1 MNATEPTPPVPLARR
16 PFKGRLAL
24 RLALGLCI
32 GALLVF
38 AAAGFW
44 SLGVQRRHLTD
55 LVHVGADRNAD
66 VILRSTR
73 DAMLRNDPE
82 GVRRIIDAIGA
93 QSGIERIRIFDK
105 SGRIQI
111 STKAGEAGTLVDKAA
126 EQCTVC
132 HRADRPLERPD
143 RTDRMRVY
151 ENAAGSRVLAVI
163 VPIRNAPDCSTA
175 ACHAHAPDKRV
186 LGVLDVQLS
195 LGPVDEQVKASLLQ
209 MGGGIL
215 AAVAAMLLLAAVL
228 VWRLVLKPVRRLE
241 RAVVEAGGGNLTVR
255 APIAT
260 DDEIGDLTRSWND
273 MVAQLERARSELEG
287 WNRTL
292 ETRVEATA
300 KELEAAH
307 KSMLFV
313 EKMASLGKL
322 AAVVAHEINNPLAGI
337 ATYARLLRKQLG
349 KRADGLPAD
358 VETER
363 ALELVETEAVRCGG
377 IVRNLLAF
385 SRASGTRFAE
395 EELRPLLE
403 RCALLV
409 RHQADLQSVELSLEV
424 APDLPKISC
433 DGGQVQQFV
442 LALAT
447 NAIEAMPSGGRLSI
461 RARRDELADGVV
473 LEVADNGAGIPAEAL
488 PHVFEPFFTTKEQGK
503 GVGLGLAVVYGIVTR
518 HHGKVEVDS
527 RPGAGTTFTI
537 RLPRRQPAEPRVEGT
552 GAAS

>member
-1 MNATEPTPPVPLARR
+1 VNATPPSPQAPLARR

-24 RLALGLCI
+24 RLALGLCV
-32 GALLVF
+32 GALVVF
-38 AAAGFW
+38 AAAGLW
-44 SLGVQRRHLTD
+44 SLGVQRRLLTD

-93 QSGIERIRIFDK
+93 QVGIERIRIFDK
-105 SGRIQI
+105 AGRIQI
-111 STKAGEAGTLVDKAA
+111 STQPAETGTFVDKAA

-132 HRADRPLERPD
+132 HRADRPLERPE
-143 RTDRMRVY
+143 RTDRMRLY
-151 ENAAGSRVLAVI
+151 QNEAGSRVLAVI

-175 ACHAHAPDKRV
+175 ACHAHEPDKSV

-195 LGPVDEQVKASLLQ
+195 LAAVDAQVGASLLQ

-215 AAVAAMLLLAAVL
+215 VAVAAMLALATLL
-228 VWRLVLKPVRRLE
+228 VWRLVLRPVRRLE
-241 RAVVEAGGGNLTVR
+241 RAVVEAGGGNLAVR
-255 APIAT
+255 APVAT

-273 MVAQLERARSELEG
+273 MVGQLEHARSELEG

-292 ETRVEATA
+292 ELRVEETTT
-300 KELEAAH
+300 ELGKAH

-322 AAVVAHEINNPLAGI
+322 SAVVAHEINNPLAGI
-337 ATYARLLRKQLG
+337 ATFARLLRKQLG
-349 KRADGLPAD
+349 KRTDGLPAD
-358 VETER
+358 AETAR

-385 SRASGTRFAE
+385 SRASGSRFAE
-395 EELRPLLE
+395 EDLRPLLD

-409 RHQADLQSVELSLEV
+409 RHQAELQGVTIAVDVS
-424 APDLPKISC
+424 PDVPKIVC
-433 DGGQVQQFV
+433 DGGQILQTL

-447 NAIEAMPSGGRLSI
+447 NAIEAMPSGGRLSL
-461 RARRDELADGVV
+461 RLLRDGAAEGVV
-473 LEVADNGAGIPAEAL
+473 LEVSDDGSGIRAEDL

-518 HHGKVEVDS
+518 HHGKVEVES
-527 RPGAGTTFTI
+527 RPGEGTKFTI
-537 RLPRRQPAEPRVEGT
+537 RLPVRQPAGPQVEGE
-552 GAAS
+552 GATT